1 MERIMDP
8 NDLKPAPGP
17 LRLVQEFVN
26 TRSNLRGIDLLEDVE
41 GTARWLAGH
50 GLLADGAAEVSE
62 TDRGALISFR
72 EGLRKILEIH
82 NAGARTEEEAT
93 AVSTELDDLAGTAL
107 LRVAFDPSGEPR
119 LRPVEGK
126 AKGIETG
133 MALMLAAVLRSSAE
147 GAWGR
152 LKACR
157 NEGCRWAFYDNSKNR
172 SGTWCD
178 MQTCGAR
185 HKMRAYRERKP
196 D

>member
-1 MERIMDP
+1 MDP

-26 TRSNLRGIDLLEDVE
+26 MRSNLRGIDLLEDVE

-62 TDRGALISFR
+62 TDREALISFR

-82 NAGARTEEEAT
+82 NSGTGARGENA
-93 AVSTELDDLAGTAL
+93 AISTELDDLARTAL

-119 LRPVEGK
+119 LHPVE
-126 AKGIETG
+126 ETG
-133 MALMLAAVLRSSAE
+133 KGVEKAIALMLAAVLRSSAE

-157 NEGCRWAFYDNSKNR
+157 NEACGWAFYDNSKNR

-185 HKMRAYRERKP
+185 HKMRVYRERKSG
-196 D
+196 

>member
-1 MERIMDP
+1 MDP

-107 LRVAFDPSGEPR
+107 LRVAFDLSGEPR

-133 MALMLAAVLRSSAE
+133 MALMLAAVLRSSVE
-147 GAWGR
+147 DAWER

-157 NEGCRWAFYDNSKNR
+157 NEACGWAFYDNSKNR

-185 HKMRAYRERKP
+185 HKMRVYRERKSG
-196 D
+196 